1 MHEFILI
8 IASFLLGFWQGLKKR
23 NKKNKIIIKEYE
35 TEISKLNNKITTMER
50 KLRLQQYDNGSLKK
64 KNKDRF
70 ETDLTSYITLSSNNY
85 YLCANIYGLL
95 NMIFSIN
102 NKKNANY
109 MNQKFDLEQIKI
121 EIQNYFEEAELTSTN
136 VDLIIEYQ
144 KGVKK
149 LVDPYTVYESY
160 KKWINEFNVDI
171 YDITLKEFIET
182 LHFILYELNL
192 SNKD

>member
-136 VDLIIEYQ
+136 VDLIWLIVILSIINVLRYYNTCL
-144 KGVKK
+144 K
-149 LVDPYTVYESY
+149 VDV
-160 KKWINEFNVDI
+160 
-171 YDITLKEFIET
+171 LKI
-182 LHFILYELNL
+182 ILDTKQNR
-192 SNKD
+192 

>member
-1 MHEFILI
+1 
-8 IASFLLGFWQGLKKR
+8 
-23 NKKNKIIIKEYE
+23 
-35 TEISKLNNKITTMER
+35 
-50 KLRLQQYDNGSLKK
+50 
-64 KNKDRF
+64 
-70 ETDLTSYITLSSNNY
+70 
-85 YLCANIYGLL
+85 
-95 NMIFSIN
+95 
-102 NKKNANY
+102 

-149 LVDPYTVYESY
+149 LVDPHTVYESY